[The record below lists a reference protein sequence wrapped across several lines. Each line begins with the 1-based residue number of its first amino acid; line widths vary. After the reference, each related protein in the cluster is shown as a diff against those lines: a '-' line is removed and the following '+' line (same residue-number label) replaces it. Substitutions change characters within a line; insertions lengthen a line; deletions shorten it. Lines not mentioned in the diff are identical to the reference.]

1 VSEPVVTP
9 SALASALTIVAHSVR
24 EGVRRRVFLAVIAL
38 TVAFLALYGLGAHF
52 VFRDAS
58 SFGEGEQQILDPHA
72 FAGATIFGLAMFA
85 TLFLGAVLAVF
96 LTLGAVR
103 GDAESGLLQPLV
115 VRPLG
120 RTTMLMARFAGA
132 AALSSA
138 YVLVVYLAA
147 YAITEVTGSWSPDHL
162 LGPGLG
168 LALAV
173 SIIAAISLLLSVLLP
188 ATAQGIVVFMIFG
201 AGLTAG
207 LLAQIGNA
215 INSDSLH
222 EIGRVA
228 SWALPFEGLYAA
240 GLHALI
246 SGTGGLTGVVL
257 QLGPF
262 GGSEAAAPGL
272 IAWAFA
278 YMLGVLAVAAFA
290 FSRRDL

>member
-1 VSEPVVTP
+1 MTP
-9 SALASALTIVAHSVR
+9 SPLRSATTVIAHSVR
-24 EGVRRRVFLAVIAL
+24 EGIRRRVFLAVLAL
-38 TVAFLALYGLGAHF
+38 TVAFLVLYAVGAHF
-52 VFRDAS
+52 VFRDVSGFA
-58 SFGEGEQQILDPHA
+58 GGEQGILDPKA

-85 TLFLGAVLAVF
+85 ILFLGAVLAVF

-115 VRPLG
+115 VRPIG

-132 AALSSA
+132 AALSAA
-138 YVLVVYLAA
+138 YVVLVYLAA
-147 YAITEVTGSWSPDHL
+147 WAITRVTGGWSPDHVI
-162 LGPGLG
+162 GPALG

-173 SIIAAISLLLSVLLP
+173 AIIAAISLLLSVLLP
-188 ATAQGIVVFMIFG
+188 VTAQGIVVFMVFG

-215 INSDSLH
+215 IDSDSLH
-222 EIGRVA
+222 TIGRAA

-246 SGTGGLTGVVL
+246 SGTSGLTGVVL

-262 GGSEAAAPGL
+262 GGSEAAGPEL

-278 YMLGVLAVAAFA
+278 YMLGVLALAALA